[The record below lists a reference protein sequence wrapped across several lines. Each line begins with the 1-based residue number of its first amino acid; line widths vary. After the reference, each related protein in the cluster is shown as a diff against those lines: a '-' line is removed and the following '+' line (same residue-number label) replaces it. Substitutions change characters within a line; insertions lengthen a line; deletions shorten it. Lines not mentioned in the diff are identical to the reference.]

1 MEPEAVK
8 QEQASLENQVVSLQK
23 QISVLTTEVDAL
35 KTKVKR
41 MDKLIEKQL
50 LSHPKRWVCGK
61 DLWEITK
68 GIVIQD
74 YGQKVL
80 MMEPKMKSSHGGFW
94 IVSCII
100 APPPPKGKYQKRVKS
115 LASGIS
121 ESEELKSK
129 FPPKK
134 LPNVPCESMSVNMKN
149 LQESQ
154 IESDK
159 VTSTRQTLNSID
171 QKLKS

>member
-1 MEPEAVK
+1 MNIVK
-8 QEQASLENQVVSLQK
+8 HKDTAGC
-23 QISVLTTEVDAL
+23 
-35 KTKVKR
+35 VK
-41 MDKLIEKQL
+41 
-50 LSHPKRWVCGK
+50 
-61 DLWEITK
+61 LWEITK

-100 APPPPKGKYQKRVKS
+100 APPPPRENTKVKS

-149 LQESQ
+149 LQE
-154 IESDK
+154 DCTK
-159 VTSTRQTLNSID
+159 
-171 QKLKS
+171 